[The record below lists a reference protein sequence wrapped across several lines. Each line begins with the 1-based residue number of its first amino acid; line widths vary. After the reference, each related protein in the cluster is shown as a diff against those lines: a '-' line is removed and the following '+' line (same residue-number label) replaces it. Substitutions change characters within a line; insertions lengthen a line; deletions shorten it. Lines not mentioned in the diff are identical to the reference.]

1 MGSDVSARRPIT
13 NSRPPSFVSRE
24 TGAAELDFSVD
35 TWDAMVREG
44 KLPPPVR
51 TGIAG
56 TTPRW
61 RWKDVEAAL
70 GGEVPKRVQSEEEPF
85 FRRINNGQT
94 KERRR
99 GTA

>member
-1 MGSDVSARRPIT
+1 MGRRPIT
-13 NSRPPSFVSRE
+13 DLRPPTFVSRE

-35 TWDAMVREG
+35 TWDAMVAAG
-44 KLPPPVR
+44 KLPPPLK

-70 GGEVPKRVQSEEEPF
+70 GGDVPKRAESEPEPF
-85 FRRINNGQT
+85 FRRIGNGQA

-99 GTA
+99 GAS